1 MEDGCADVTTG
12 NARARARTHTHTTHT
27 HTHIHARS
35 MEDGCADVTTGNVD
49 PIHAAMQISGVS
61 EHVVSII
68 QNMDMFKGS
77 SARAQAQVIAKLVTV
92 PFHTGDIVIQAGT
105 SGTCMYIV
113 DIGRVQVIVDGK
125 PVGELGSGSFFGEVA
140 LLSRQ
145 KRTATVVA
153 IEECKLL
160 QLDQDSVWTVF
171 NMFPAMFKTIK
182 DVAAQRVS
190 IAQDVMD
197 RESALTS
204 SKIKKRGK
212 AGAKKFRIKFRAPF
226 DRFTPEELGVT
237 VWCL

>member
-1 MEDGCADVTTG
+1 MTTG
-12 NARARARTHTHTTHT
+12 NARSHTLERTHTHTHT
-27 HTHIHARS
+27 HTHARAV
-35 MEDGCADVTTGNVD
+35 EDGCADVTTGNVD

-68 QNMDMFKGS
+68 QNMDLFKGS

-92 PFHTGDIVIQAGT
+92 PFRTDDIVIQAGT

-125 PVGELGSGSFFGEVA
+125 PVSELGSGSFFGEVA

-153 IEECKLL
+153 MEECKLL

-171 NMFPAMFKTIK
+171 NMFPAMFKTIR
-182 DVAAQRVS
+182 DIAAQRVNK
-190 IAQDVMD
+190 AQDVVD

-212 AGAKKFRIKFRAPF
+212 AGTKKFRIKFRAPF

-237 VWCL
+237 VWCWYRFR